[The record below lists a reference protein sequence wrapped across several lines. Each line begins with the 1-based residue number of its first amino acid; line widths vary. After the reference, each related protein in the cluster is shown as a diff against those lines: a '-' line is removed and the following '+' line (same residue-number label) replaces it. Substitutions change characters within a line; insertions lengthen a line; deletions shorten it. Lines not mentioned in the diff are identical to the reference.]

1 MTLRLLEQP
10 AGKNTQRR
18 QLDALRNDLSDTEI
32 QIATAT
38 AREIAEVEEK

>member
-18 QLDALRNDLSDTEI
+18 QLDALRNDLSDTVI

-38 AREIAEVEEK
+38 AREIAEIEEK